1 MASEP
6 DTGISAPLDAVLI
19 TAELARRATHAP
31 DFAAENRALAALA
44 TEMANQPHRVLQK
57 LAELVIEL
65 CDADSAGVS
74 ILEAGGA
81 GEAFR
86 WHATAGAFA
95 DSLGTILPRDASPC
109 GLVLER
115 GATLLLDRPERC
127 FPALRGAGP
136 PIHEALLAPWTAG
149 PQAVGTVWANRH
161 RPARP
166 LDAEDARL
174 LQSLATQASAAHR
187 MVAALAGAQ
196 ENRRE
201 LEQRVAERTRL
212 LTEANAQLRH
222 EVDQR
227 RQAESALL
235 ETQAQLRAALSVET
249 VGVLFLK
256 LSGTLV
262 DANPAFERMSG
273 YRRDE
278 LLALPD
284 WHSLTPPEFLEIT
297 AKAARELEETGRT
310 APFEKQMLRKDGSR
324 FWGLCAPARVV
335 DSGIES
341 LCVEFILDIG
351 AAKGAE
357 AGLRESEARFRAL
370 ADASPA
376 LIWQID
382 AEGKTVYFNQRY
394 LEVVGLAP
402 EQLLGHGWQAVLHPD
417 DLHPYLETVEGAL
430 RRQARYQRR
439 VRIRVK
445 DSGWHP
451 FDAHGAPWFGAD
463 GHFRG
468 HVGICID
475 ISATVQTEE
484 ALRDA
489 DRRKDEFLATLA
501 HELRNPLAPISNAV
515 HLLRH
520 PEGRRAS
527 DRIVEM
533 IERQVR
539 QMVRL
544 VNDLMDVS
552 RITRGKIGLS
562 KAPVALADILASAI
576 ETSQP
581 AIDGARHAFSV
592 SLPTQALTL
601 QADKVR
607 LTQVFAN
614 LLNNAAKYTDRG
626 GRIWLDAR
634 RDGDMAVITVRDT
647 GIGIDPAAL
656 PHVFEMFAQAHAPSD
671 RHQGGLGIG
680 LTMVRQLVELHGG
693 TVEAHSAGPGQGSE
707 FVVRLPLRGDGAGAA
722 QAVEGATGCAVL
734 NGCRVLVVDDNR
746 DAADSLRLLLELKGA
761 AVEVRYDG
769 PAALAALDAMADTPP
784 DAVVLDIGMPEMD
797 GYAVAQRV
805 RANPRFAAVKIIALT
820 GWGQQADRVRSKS
833 SGIDHHLTKP
843 VDWKVLEGLLAG
855 R

>member
-1 MASEP
+1 MTTV
-6 DTGISAPLDAVLI
+6 DDVLI
-19 TAELARRATHAP
+19 TAELALRPARAP
-31 DFAAENRALAALA
+31 DFAAENRALTLLAA
-44 TEMANQPHRVLQK
+44 EMASQPQRVLQK

-65 CDADSAGVS
+65 CHADSAGVS
-74 ILEAGGA
+74 ILEHDGDASL
-81 GEAFR
+81 FR
-86 WHATAGAFA
+86 WHVTAGALA
-95 DSLGTILPRDASPC
+95 GSLGTVLPRDASPC
-109 GLVLER
+109 GIVLER
-115 GATLLLDRPERC
+115 ATVLLVDRPERC
-127 FPALRGAGP
+127 FPSLRGTGP
-136 PIHEALLAPWTAG
+136 PIHECLLAPWTAG
-149 PQAVGTVWANRH
+149 GEPIGTVWVIAHSPER
-161 RPARP
+161 RF
-166 LDAEDARL
+166 DAEDVRV
-174 LQSLATQASAAHR
+174 LQSLAAYASAAHR
-187 MVAALAGAQ
+187 TVTALADARQ
-196 ENRRE
+196 YRYE
-201 LEQRVAERTRL
+201 LEQRVAERTRM
-212 LTEANAQLRH
+212 LTESNARLQN

-227 RQAESALL
+227 RQVESALL
-235 ETQAQLRAALSVET
+235 EAQAQLRAALSIET

-256 LSGTLV
+256 LSGTIV
-262 DANPAFERMSG
+262 DANPAFERMTG

-284 WHSLTPPEFLEIT
+284 WHSLTPPEFLEVT
-297 AKAARELEETGRT
+297 NKAAHELETRGHT
-310 APFEKQMLRKDGSR
+310 APFEKQMLRRDGSR
-324 FWGLCAPARVV
+324 FWGLFAPTRVA
-335 DSGIES
+335 DRGMES

-351 AAKGAE
+351 AAKRAE

-376 LIWQID
+376 LIWQVD
-382 AEGKTVYFNQRY
+382 AEGKAVYFNQRY
-394 LEVVGLAP
+394 LEVVGLTP
-402 EQLLGHGWQAVLHPD
+402 EQLLGHGWHAVLHPD

-439 VRIRVK
+439 VRIRIK
-445 DSGWHP
+445 DNGWHP

-463 GHFRG
+463 GRFRG

-533 IERQVR
+533 IDRQVR

-581 AIDGARHAFSV
+581 AIDGARHAFTV
-592 SLPTQALTL
+592 SLPAEPLTL

-626 GRIWLDAR
+626 GRIWLEAR
-634 RDGDMAVITVRDT
+634 RDGDAAEVKVRDT
-647 GIGIDPAAL
+647 GIGIDAAAL

-693 TVEAHSAGPGQGSE
+693 TVEAHSAGQGQGSE
-707 FVVRLPLRGDGAGAA
+707 FVVRLPLRAGGDGAAPQPEGAA
-722 QAVEGATGCAVL
+722 GAAAL
-734 NGCRVLVVDDNR
+734 HGCRVLVADDNR
-746 DAADSLRLLLELKGA
+746 DAADSLRLLLEMSGA
-761 AVEVRYDG
+761 TVEVRYDG
-769 PAALAALDAMADTPP
+769 PAALSALDAMAAAPP
-784 DAVVLDIGMPEMD
+784 RAVVLDIGMPGMD
-797 GYAVAQRV
+797 GYAVAQRI
-805 RANPRFAAVKIIALT
+805 RADPRFASMKIIALT
-820 GWGQQADRVRSKS
+820 GWGQLVDRVRSKT

-843 VDWKVLEGLLAG
+843 VDWKSLESLLAG